1 MLLVRISILN
11 DIFFFLEIS
20 SPLCFNPQ
28 PTTTNVMNHL
38 TKNQGLV
45 YTDDNQKLYYVY
57 CGDKV
62 YFLLHRLVC
71 SFRKRVIIVLK
82 WRQIKNMKWFI
93 KKNDFVM
100 SLSPTIVNDFRRK
113 VINVL
118 KWCQIKGIRKN
129 YNCKRIAR

>member
-11 DIFFFLEIS
+11 DTFFFLEIS

-38 TKNQGLV
+38 TKNQGLI

-71 SFRKRVIIVLK
+71 DFRKGVIIVLR
-82 WRQIKNMKWFI
+82 WRQIKNLRWFI
-93 KKNDFVM
+93 RDDFVM
-100 SLSPTIVNDFRRK
+100 SLPPTIVNDFRK
-113 VINVL
+113 EVINVL
-118 KWCQIKGIRKN
+118 RWRQIEDIRNN
-129 YNCKRIAR
+129 YSCKRIAR